1 MVMTADVTATDQ
13 QLTPTAPSAERLS
26 VSELLN
32 PRSGDRGVSLLRV
45 FGLGTDGRSFVVGF
59 CVDGDRILGI
69 LYI

>member
-13 QLTPTAPSAERLS
+13 QLTPTAPSAERFS

-32 PRSGDRGVSLLRV
+32 PPVGRSRVSFLRV
-45 FGLGTDGRSFVVGF
+45 FGLGTDGPFFVLGF